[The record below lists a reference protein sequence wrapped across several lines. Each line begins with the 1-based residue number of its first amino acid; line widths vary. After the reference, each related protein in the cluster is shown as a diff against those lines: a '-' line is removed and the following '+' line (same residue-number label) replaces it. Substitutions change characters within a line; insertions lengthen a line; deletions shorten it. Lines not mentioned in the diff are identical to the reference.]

1 MNGADQILVTDCNS
15 PAATTPSC
23 PTGVNEAPRPLRI
36 LIVCTTFPPR
46 GGSGIQRVYYQAEL
60 LAAAGHDVWV
70 VTEDASGSWVTDD
83 SFKPVH
89 VHSDRIKRIPSRLT
103 PLHRAR
109 RRIGKYWA
117 AARLYPDDH
126 ACWRAGAF
134 QEAARIAAAVDV
146 VLVSVGS
153 PSALEVAYRLKQKS
167 PTLSLVIDVRDLWVG
182 NPVRFGGRGRL
193 QPMRALRDRINERRW
208 FSGADGIINVSKNHS
223 EVLQDRYSETP
234 KERFHVIQNGFD
246 EARFANAVP
255 HRNDKSGLLIRYLG
269 FLLPE
274 QRSEVF
280 FNALKEVADSDIA
293 GGQDIRCEFY
303 GGNPKFIE
311 REARK
316 AGVYD
321 LVETH
326 GYVEHDKAISLM
338 MGADV
343 LLLFWT
349 NDPGCMCG
357 KFYEYLRSGSYIL
370 AFDQNNSDARE
381 VLEASSRGEWV
392 PINNKEAQVAKLR
405 ELIELRRSGTPIQS
419 DNLPEITEFSRQSQI
434 EHLAS
439 ILAATTTANAL
450 V

>member
-1 MNGADQILVTDCNS
+1 MQILIIC
-15 PAATTPSC
+15 ATY
-23 PTGVNEAPRPLRI
+23 
-36 LIVCTTFPPR
+36 PPR
-46 GGSGIQRVYYQAEL
+46 GGSGVQRVYHQAEL

-70 VTEDASGSWVTDD
+70 VTEDAPGLWVTDY
-83 SFKPVH
+83 SFKPAH
-89 VHSDRIKRIPSRLT
+89 VQNDRIRRIPPCLT

-109 RRIGKYWA
+109 RRLGKYWA
-117 AARLYPDDH
+117 CARLYPDDH
-126 ACWRAGAF
+126 AGWREGAF
-134 QEAARIAAAVDV
+134 QEAARIAKAVDV

-193 QPMRALRDRINERRW
+193 QPMRGFRDRVNERRW
-208 FSGADGIINVSKNHS
+208 FSAADGIINVSKNHS
-223 EVLQDRYSETP
+223 EVLQDRYPEIP

-246 EARFANAVP
+246 EAKFAEAIP
-255 HRNDKSGLLIRYLG
+255 ERNDKSGLLIRYLG

-280 FNALKEVADSDIA
+280 FNALKEVADSDTA
-293 GGQDIRCEFY
+293 GFQDIRCEFY

-316 AGVYD
+316 AGVDD
-321 LVETH
+321 LVEAH
-326 GYVEHDKAISLM
+326 GYVEHDRAVSLM

-357 KFYEYLRSGSYIL
+357 KFYEYLRAGPYIL
-370 AFDQNNSDARE
+370 AFDQDNTDARE
-381 VLEASSRGEWV
+381 VLEASSRGGWV
-392 PINNKEAQVAKLR
+392 PVNNKEAHVAKLR
-405 ELIELRRSGTPIQS
+405 ELVETRRAGTLIQS
-419 DNLPEITEFSRQSQI
+419 NCLPEITEFSRQSQA
-434 EHLAS
+434 EHLAN
-439 ILAATTTANAL
+439 ILARATTANANSTSNSQCL
-450 V
+450 NSS